1 MTPPA
6 QLRKAAL
13 ALPETTERKHGG
25 SAAFFSVRGR
35 EFASLTKDGIVQLK
49 VSPDDVD
56 RFLADHP
63 TGEPLH
69 RNREE
74 RAGVRAP
81 LADING
87 KTLNALVKAAWVNN
101 APRQLVARLAE
112 ANDTNHVGDLPANLS
127 KPALRALHTAGITSL
142 QQAATWSESDL
153 LQLHGAGPRAIR
165 LLDEALRK
173 QGHSLR

>member
-1 MTPPA
+1 VTTPA

-13 ALPETTERKHGG
+13 ALPETTEGKDFG
-25 SAAFFSVRGR
+25 SAFFSVRGR
-35 EFASLTKDGIVQLK
+35 GFASLTKDGIVQLE
-49 VSPDDVD
+49 VSPGDVD

-63 TGEPLH
+63 TGQPVH

-74 RAGVRAP
+74 CVGVRVP

-101 APRQLVARLAE
+101 APKQLVVRLAA
-112 ANDTNHVGDLPANLS
+112 ANDTNYVGDLPANLG

-142 QQAATWSESDL
+142 EQAATWSESDL
-153 LQLHGAGPRAIR
+153 LQLHGVGPRAIR
-165 LLDEALRK
+165 LLDEAFRK
-173 QGHSLR
+173 RGNPPG